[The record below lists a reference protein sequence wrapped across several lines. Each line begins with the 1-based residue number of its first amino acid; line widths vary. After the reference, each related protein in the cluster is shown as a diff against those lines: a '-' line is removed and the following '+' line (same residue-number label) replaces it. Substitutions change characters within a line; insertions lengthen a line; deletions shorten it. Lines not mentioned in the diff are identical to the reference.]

1 MTRFVPTWEQL
12 NTQQLA
18 AGTVSVFSS
27 RENTLTVEGKWE
39 AQWQG
44 LDGRA
49 RPEWEGSLT
58 LTIAQWEA
66 HGKKT
71 RIHRTKSLAKL
82 KITPTNAHK
91 IPIILQMIRDG
102 NVPLKLSEV
111 N

>member
-1 MTRFVPTWEQL
+1 MSEFVPTWEQL
-12 NTQQLA
+12 NAQQLP

-27 RENTLTVEGKWE
+27 RKDILTVDGKWE
-39 AQWQG
+39 HEWQG
-44 LDGRA
+44 IDGRA
-49 RPEWEGSLT
+49 RPEWEGSAT
-58 LTIAQWEA
+58 LTIAQWAA
-66 HGKKT
+66 HGRKT

-91 IPIILQMIRDG
+91 IPIILQMIKDG